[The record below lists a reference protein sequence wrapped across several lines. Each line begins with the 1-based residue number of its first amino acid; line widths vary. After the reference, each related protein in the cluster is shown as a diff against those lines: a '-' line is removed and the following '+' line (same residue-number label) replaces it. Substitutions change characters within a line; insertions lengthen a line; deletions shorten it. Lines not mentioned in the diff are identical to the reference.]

1 MDANAN
7 IRPVTW
13 DEPLKKGE
21 IALTDKEAAELQP
34 MNRAERRRWQR
45 ENKHRKIG

>member
-1 MDANAN
+1 MTPNTD

-13 DEPLKKGE
+13 DAPLQKGE
-21 IALTDKEAAELQP
+21 IALTDEEAAKLQP

-45 ENKHRKIG
+45 ENKHRKVQ